1 MPALTAEKLEK
12 ILDDKLRPLREQL
25 KQALESIS
33 SLHTKYDNIKET
45 VTRLEKDKTALAEE
59 NASLRA
65 QVLSITNDLKQAKKS
80 LNDLEQHWGF
90 SLSRNPK

>member
-1 MPALTAEKLEK
+1 MPALTADKLEK
-12 ILDDKLRPLREQL
+12 ILDDKVCPLSEQL

-33 SLHTKYDNIKET
+33 TLHTKYDNIKET
-45 VTRLEKDKTALAEE
+45 VTQLEKDKTALAEA

-80 LNDLEQHWGF
+80 LNDLEQDWGF
-90 SLSRNPK
+90 SLSRNQK

>member
-1 MPALTAEKLEK
+1 MPALTADKLEK
-12 ILDDKLRPLREQL
+12 ILDDKVCPLSEQL

-33 SLHTKYDNIKET
+33 TLHTKYDNIKET
-45 VTRLEKDKTALAEE
+45 VTQLEKDKTALAEV

-80 LNDLEQHWGF
+80 LNDLEQDWGF
-90 SLSRNPK
+90 SLSRNQK